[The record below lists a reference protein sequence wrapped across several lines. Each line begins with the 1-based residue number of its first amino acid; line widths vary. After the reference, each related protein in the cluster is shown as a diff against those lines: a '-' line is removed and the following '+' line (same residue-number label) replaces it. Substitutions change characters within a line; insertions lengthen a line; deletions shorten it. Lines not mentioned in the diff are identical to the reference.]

1 MSTSESAVISIT
13 IDAPFAKVAT
23 DLADPYTHSE
33 WATEFIAGPATPGP
47 DDATVIVPVPAM
59 GGPTRYRVEAD
70 TERGI
75 IDLYLAPGDAPFGP
89 PLPVRL
95 VANGDGVDV
104 LWVLGRNPMMD
115 DGAWSAAQASMAREL
130 EGLKARHES

>member
-13 IDAPFAKVAT
+13 IDAPFAKVAN

-47 DDATVIVPVPAM
+47 DDDTVIVPVPAM
-59 GGPTRYRVEAD
+59 GGATRYRVEAD
-70 TERGI
+70 VEHGI
-75 IDLYLAPGDAPFGP
+75 FDLFLAPGDAPFGP

-104 LWVLGRNPMMD
+104 LWILGRNPMMD
-115 DGAWSAAQASMAREL
+115 DAAWSGAQASMAREL
-130 EGLKARHES
+130 EGLKARHEA